1 MDESKTA
8 LTESLVIWLQTF
20 NTAAP
25 CRTVEELTTG
35 AAISQALNQIDPAW
49 FTDGWLGR
57 IKTDV
62 EENWRLKMNNLKKI
76 LQMVVDYY
84 NEVLAQ
90 EISDFPLPDLALVA
104 EHSDPV
110 ELGRL
115 LQLVLGCAVKCE
127 RKQEYIQI
135 IMTLEESVQHV
146 VMTAIQELMSKEIM
160 APFGAEPSGDLEQ
173 QLKKALEELSELVAE
188 KEALAQRCQEL
199 DVQIDL
205 FCHQS
210 CSSLA
215 AARWRFFRRNG
226 TACWLRM
233 MS

>member
-1 MDESKTA
+1 MDEDKTA
-8 LTESLVIWLQTF
+8 LTESLIIWLQTF
-20 NTAAP
+20 NTPAP

-35 AAISQALNQIDPAW
+35 AAMSQALHQIDPAW

-62 EENWRLKMNNLKKI
+62 EDNWRLKLNNLKKI
-76 LQMVVDYY
+76 LQMVIAYY
-84 NEVLAQ
+84 NEVFAQ
-90 EISDFPLPDLALVA
+90 EISDFPMPDLGLVA
-104 EHSDPV
+104 EHSDPMQ
-110 ELGRL
+110 LGRL
-115 LQLVLGCAVKCE
+115 LQLILGCAVRCE

-146 VMTAIQELMSKEIM
+146 VMTAIQELMSKETM
-160 APFGAEPSGDLEQ
+160 APFGAEVSGDLEQ
-173 QLKKALEELSELVAE
+173 QLKKALEDLTELLSE

-199 DVQIDL
+199 DIQIDL

-215 AARWRFFRRNG
+215 AARWLFFKRNG
-226 TACWLRM
+226 TAYWPRM
-233 MS
+233 TS